1 MPAALTSE
9 RMQQRIKVV
18 NEVSDLV
25 PVLRAVDSDLK
36 LRIFHKL
43 SEAWI
48 TADDVEQEF
57 GKDGGKILAFFE
69 KLKLVDSR
77 WVAREGRRAPEKS
90 FHTYYSTVN
99 INTTAPLTEV
109 SEILAVAS
117 MPEKD
122 YGQLEKRIYDAI
134 GEQGR
139 FFSDV
144 AEELKMS
151 TTRLKGLIKRSD
163 KLEFRGHR
171 VERLNGQRA

>member
-1 MPAALTSE
+1 
-9 RMQQRIKVV
+9 MQQRIKVV

-25 PVLRAVDSDLK
+25 PVLRAVDSPLK
-36 LRIFHKL
+36 LALFKKL
-43 SEAWI
+43 SESWV
-48 TADDVEQEF
+48 TAEDVEQEF
-57 GKDGGKILAFFE
+57 GKEGEKVLGFFE

-77 WVAREGRRAPEKS
+77 WVSREGKRSPEKS

-99 INTTAPLTEV
+99 IHTTAPLTEV
-109 SEILAVAS
+109 SEILSVAS
-117 MPEKD
+117 LADKD
-122 YGQLEKRIYDAI
+122 YARFEKEIYDLV

-151 TTRLKGLIKRSD
+151 TTRLKGLIKRSE

-171 VERLNGQRA
+171 VERLNGHRS